1 MKTQFGPP
9 VISVDV
15 EDWPQSSWDRS
26 LPVTERAGRNT
37 HHLLDLLAEHN
48 VRATMF
54 VLGLFA
60 KRFPEIVLRMHREGH
75 EVACHTYGHLE
86 VFHQT
91 REQFREDTRR
101 VKDVLEQIVGERVRG
116 YRAGDFSIIRT
127 TLWGL
132 EVLAELDF
140 DYDSSIFPVD
150 RPRYGIPDWPR
161 HPALVE
167 LPNGL
172 RIIEF
177 PIASYYGLGKNWPVG
192 GGGYHRLLPGWMSRM
207 LARRVL
213 AEAPFVFYCHPYE
226 FDPREFAEIDVPVPW
241 TTRLHQGLGRGRFE
255 ARFVAFLRTFGGR
268 RFIDLIDDQISGQR
282 FALKISPADIRP
294 RTTSD
299 PLFREGL
306 FRV

>member
-1 MKTQFGPP
+1 MKTRFGPP

-60 KRFPEIVLRMHREGH
+60 ERFPEIVVRMHREGH
-75 EVACHTYGHLE
+75 EVGCHTYGHLGLSS
-86 VFHQT
+86 T
-91 REQFREDTRR
+91 REQFYEDTPRKTCWNR
-101 VKDVLEQIVGERVRG
+101 SSASVFAG

-167 LPNGL
+167 LPGGL
-172 RIIEF
+172 RILEF
-177 PIASYYGLGKNWPVG
+177 PIASYHGLGKNWPVG

-226 FDPREFAEIDVPVPW
+226 FDPREFAEINVPVP
-241 TTRLHQGLGRGRFE
+241 
-255 ARFVAFLRTFGGR
+255 
-268 RFIDLIDDQISGQR
+268 
-282 FALKISPADIRP
+282 
-294 RTTSD
+294 
-299 PLFREGL
+299 
-306 FRV
+306 